1 MALNY
6 GWEKLHLAVMG
17 AALSGDSLQEKL
29 KSAYLYNVALLRAE
43 DVPEDVWPRIEEFK
57 KKLTSAKVD
66 QEIVD
71 ATISKM
77 SDMDARGL
85 VMELVSMYD
94 SVAREYGK

>member
-17 AALSGDSLQEKL
+17 AASSSDSLQERL
-29 KSAYLYNVALLRAE
+29 KSAYLYHLMHLRAE

-57 KKLTSAKVD
+57 EKLTSAKVD
-66 QEIVD
+66 REIVD
-71 ATISKM
+71 ATIREM
-77 SDMDARGL
+77 SDMEAYGL
-85 VMELVSMYD
+85 VKELVSMYD